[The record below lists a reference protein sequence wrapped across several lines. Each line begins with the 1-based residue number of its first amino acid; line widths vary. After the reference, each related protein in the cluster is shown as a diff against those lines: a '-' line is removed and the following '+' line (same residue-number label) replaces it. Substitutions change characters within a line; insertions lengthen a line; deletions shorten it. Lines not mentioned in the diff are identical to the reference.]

1 MSTRIRSLAKHN
13 TVAVLALF
21 VALGGTSYAAIK
33 LPAGSVGSKQIKK
46 RAVTYS
52 KLSLSAR
59 ASLKGE
65 KGDAGPAG
73 APGAKG
79 DKGEKGE
86 KGDPGTPATKL
97 WAVVSNP
104 AGAANAGLVR
114 ASGVASVIEG
124 TYVEVK
130 FDQDVSNCAWIPGRS
145 APNGSVE
152 AAGFVQAH
160 GGATPDAVRVA
171 TRTENG
177 TITDGNFHL
186 AVLC

>member
-1 MSTRIRSLAKHN
+1 MSTRIRSLVKHN
-13 TVAVLALF
+13 TIAVLALF

-65 KGDAGPAG
+65 KGDAGQPG

-79 DKGEKGE
+79 DKGD
-86 KGDPGTPATKL
+86 KGDPGTSATKL

-114 ASGVASVIEG
+114 ASGVASVVEG
-124 TYVEVK
+124 TYVEVR
-130 FDQDVSNCAWIPGRS
+130 FDQDVSDCAWIPGRS

-152 AAGFVQAH
+152 PAGFVQAH

-171 TRTENG
+171 TRTEAG
-177 TITDGNFHL
+177 VITDGNFHL
-186 AVLC
+186 AVIC